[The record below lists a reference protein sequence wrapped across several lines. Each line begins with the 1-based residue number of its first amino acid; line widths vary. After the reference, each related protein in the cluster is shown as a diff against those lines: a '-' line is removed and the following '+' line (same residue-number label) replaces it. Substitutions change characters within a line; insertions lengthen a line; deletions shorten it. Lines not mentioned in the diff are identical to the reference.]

1 MPSGFLSSKPPFWHV
16 PSCGPGGSP
25 GEQNRCWRMGKRPG
39 DRGALDFE
47 SGAHLPGIGPP
58 AWCLSRGHRWLSQ
71 LEQSYWHP
79 VWGGQGY
86 AGWSPPRRVMQCPC
100 TEAEKPSPGSRTSE
114 GNGRV
119 FFSRALSSSP
129 SKCGADNPGAENKGA
144 NEPPNPQRLLGRFV
158 SVQRWEADGGFC
170 LERHALPDFRGVPPT
185 AGAGGSRLGPRWQDS
200 SPPPTSEDAPPR
212 APEPPWPRLCSFP
225 AGWALGASSA
235 LCRRALAVRRGLQ
248 VSSLQDGGAGL
259 VIPLCSE
266 KTQAREKQGMGPW
279 PRCPHS

>member
-1 MPSGFLSSKPPFWHV
+1 MSVITPCGLCLCGPGRLSWAVLGIVGGRHCLSCSLSSCFLVDGSPSSAAVHRDGQCHRARDQKWGRGMPSGFLSSKPPFWHV

-100 TEAEKPSPGSRTSE
+100 AEAEKPSPGSRTSE

-119 FFSRALSSSP
+119 FLSRALSLSP
-129 SKCGADNPGAENKGA
+129 SKCGADNQGAENKGA
-144 NEPPNPQRLLGRFV
+144 NEPPNPQRLPGRFV
-158 SVQRWEADGGFC
+158 FVQRWEADGGFC

-185 AGAGGSRLGPRWQDS
+185 GGAGGSRLGRCWQNS
-200 SPPPTSEDAPPR
+200 SPPH
-212 APEPPWPRLCSFP
+212 
-225 AGWALGASSA
+225 
-235 LCRRALAVRRGLQ
+235 Q
-248 VSSLQDGGAGL
+248 
-259 VIPLCSE
+259 
-266 KTQAREKQGMGPW
+266 
-279 PRCPHS
+279 